1 MVMVSSEQLIDFSGF
16 RKCFLCSTATAATA
30 KLSLWLPHN
39 LQRHRHSGPTR
50 EEVRKTEV
58 YVSCSD
64 QHLVAVL
71 GCVDAGV
78 ALHFHLIFIF
88 IFRLRCPHLYEEVHS
103 YSVQV

>member
-39 LQRHRHSGPTR
+39 LQRHGHSGPTR
-50 EEVRKTEV
+50 EEVRKREV

-64 QHLVAVL
+64 QHLVAVPAASVL
-71 GCVDAGV
+71 DRYCSSFSFNF
-78 ALHFHLIFIF
+78 HFHFQAALPSP
-88 IFRLRCPHLYEEVHS
+88 L
-103 YSVQV
+103 